1 MSSVHDGDIAPVL
14 TALDL
19 FRDAKYDPNLPVT
32 HIAKDRKWRVS
43 NVMPMGGRLTLERL
57 RCKESPNSPGNAF
70 VRININ
76 DGVIPLP
83 DCDSGPGKSCPLD
96 QLISRIHEKKAQ
108 VGEFTDVC
116 GTGEVDTGITFLRQP
131 DN

>member
-19 FRDAKYDPNLPVT
+19 FQDAKYDPNLPVK

-43 NVMPMGGRLTLERL
+43 TVVPMGGRLTLERL
-57 RCKESPNSPGNAF
+57 HCMSNSSEEVF

-83 DCDSGPGKSCPLD
+83 DCHSGPGKSCPLD
-96 QLISRIHEKKAQ
+96 QFIGKIQEKKAQ
-108 VGEFTDVC
+108 VGEFANVC
-116 GTGEVDTGITFLRQP
+116 GTSGIDTGITFLRQP
-131 DN
+131 GN